1 MGSCGARCNAT
12 QTSDRTADRLHS
24 AAIHLL
30 RRLRREDEE
39 SGLTAPRLSALS
51 VVVYGGPLTLSA
63 LADAEQVRAPTI
75 SRVVGAL
82 EGAGLVTR
90 EADPSDGR
98 AALVRATPTGE
109 QLLGEARAR
118 RLRALSSEMEALPPE
133 DLATLTRAA
142 GILERLVRIPEH
154 R

>member
-1 MGSCGARCNAT
+1 MGSRGARCNAT

-75 SRVVGAL
+75 TRLVAAL

-90 EADPSDGR
+90 EPDPSDGR
-98 AALVRATPTGE
+98 AALVRATSAGE
-109 QLLGEARAR
+109 RLLVDARAR
-118 RLRALSSEMEALPPE
+118 RLRALSSEMEDLPPE

-142 GILERLVRIPEH
+142 DILEHLVRIPEH